1 MTDYTAVLWRWHM
14 TIDPTEKS
22 FLHKHL
28 AACGWPKINEPH
40 QPKIGHKIS
49 PHSGRNARSPRP
61 RPRWGAPSRSWAKV
75 LPCRSCSGEVGAV
88 SIDLTRHY
96 VDLAFLS
103 PLSDGRADRL
113 IRFLADGEP
122 RVVLDVGCG
131 WAELLLRTLSAL
143 ADTIGIGIDRDTDAI
158 EHGNVLAVSRGLD
171 DRVTLIAGD
180 ASVEAQTADAVIC
193 IGASQIWDPGF
204 GDGPITE
211 PLDYRR
217 ALTAIRGLV
226 PSGGRVV
233 YGEAIWSTTPTVAA
247 IAPLAGRL
255 DEFVPLAA
263 LVEIVA
269 SCGFAPMAF
278 HEADLDEWDT
288 FESGV
293 SACYARWLAGNDPQN
308 PDSDDVRQRA
318 RRQRAAYLH
327 GYRGVL
333 GMAYL
338 ELLAV

>member
-1 MTDYTAVLWRWHM
+1 V
-14 TIDPTEKS
+14 
-22 FLHKHL
+22 HL
-28 AACGWPKINEPH
+28 TP
-40 QPKIGHKIS
+40 
-49 PHSGRNARSPRP
+49 
-61 RPRWGAPSRSWAKV
+61 
-75 LPCRSCSGEVGAV
+75 
-88 SIDLTRHY
+88 HY

-103 PLSDGRADRL
+103 PLSDRRAARL
-113 IRFLADGEP
+113 VRFLADGEP

-143 ADTIGIGIDRDTDAI
+143 PASLGIGVDRDTDAI
-158 EHGNVLAVSRGLD
+158 EHGKVLAAGRGLG
-171 DRVTLIAGD
+171 DRVTLLAGD
-180 ASVEAQTADAVIC
+180 ASVDAPQTADAVIC
-193 IGASQIWDPGF
+193 IGASQIWDPTF

-226 PSGGRVV
+226 PPGGRVV
-233 YGEAIWSTTPTVAA
+233 YGEAIWSSPPTAEA

-255 DEFVPLAA
+255 DEFLSLAE
-263 LVEIVA
+263 LVEIVT

-288 FESGV
+288 FESGIG
-293 SACYARWLAGNDPQN
+293 ACYARWLSEHDPQD

-318 RRQRAAYLH
+318 KRHRASYLH

-338 ELLAV
+338 ELLAI